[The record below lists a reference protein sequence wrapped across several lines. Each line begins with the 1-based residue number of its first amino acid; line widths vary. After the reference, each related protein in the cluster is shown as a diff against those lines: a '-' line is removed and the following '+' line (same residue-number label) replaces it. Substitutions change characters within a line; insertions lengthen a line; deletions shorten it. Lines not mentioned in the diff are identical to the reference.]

1 MNSKLLEVRIA
12 GQKTPILR
20 AQKRAVCSNFQVGC
34 CLAPLKIRLTITVTD
49 NRDFFPSCFRVF
61 FAVVCENVTPFV
73 HSLIPIVFVY
83 LTQAETNRLLLTGV
97 PRYTPAHA
105 LCQVSS

>member
-1 MNSKLLEVRIA
+1 MIFFHHVSV
-12 GQKTPILR
+12 
-20 AQKRAVCSNFQVGC
+20 NF
-34 CLAPLKIRLTITVTD
+34 RE
-49 NRDFFPSCFRVF
+49 F

-105 LCQVSS
+105 LCQVSSYLINLTGFFTEIQPALDQQSSFAALL